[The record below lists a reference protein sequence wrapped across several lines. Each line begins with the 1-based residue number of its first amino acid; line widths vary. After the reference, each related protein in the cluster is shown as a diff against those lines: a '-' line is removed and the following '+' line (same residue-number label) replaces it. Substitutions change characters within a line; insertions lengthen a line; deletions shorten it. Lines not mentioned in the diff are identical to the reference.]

1 MVTNPNAAVIFYSYV
16 DRLGS
21 QRAEDKSITEND
33 VEEMIVTEE
42 LMSVRT
48 SKVKSAPAG
57 NFEIQL
63 APSINWITAI
73 TPGSWC
79 VILMSRST
87 IVLPVS
93 SNITTSEKINAQQ
106 GNDASVKQDA
116 PENPNIAKESELRMI
131 GRVDSVR
138 LSSVVSPEGTISS
151 AYVITGVDWGSIFDS
166 CFYLDSAFKPNT
178 ANKNGALI
186 LERINQQY
194 LAYGK
199 IDDKNT
205 KETDAQTNK
214 QPSTIPPISGWTTTE
229 AVKTFLL
236 FWGNNEK
243 FESQKDPDSKT
254 ASLLGKALNQFS
266 IPKQLA
272 EYLGFQG
279 TNGIITELSNLI
291 SFRGGVLVGEDTY
304 SDIDGKS
311 DLSRSDGI
319 ATINPDSLYSMSTMW
334 QLLMAHCNPTLN
346 ELLCDIR
353 FESGKPNLTLYKR
366 IKPFSIKNLDHM
378 SPDEEA
384 AFDKLDSAEQ
394 QKWNQTRDTVVS
406 YAKSLSSNF
415 KNLRYI
421 KIELEDIISI
431 NAGTNWKDRINFIEV
446 RTNRTE
452 PFFKMIGIWSRPD
465 FQIYDTGS
473 IKRDGML
480 SMIGQVTNLPF
491 SLDRTTYD
499 YNNITAYK
507 YLLREWFFDTHRML
521 NGAISIIGQDKYIQ
535 VGDNVLIPARIL
547 GASYNY
553 SSQEQISNALG
564 EDLYMLAHVESISHN
579 ALVDPNG
586 ARSFITDIQFVR
598 GIIVRG
604 LDLQGDLNLT
614 LDQDRSY
621 MSGAPIKNSV
631 TTSSYASSGNP
642 KSSGKYKG
650 D

>member
-1 MVTNPNAAVIFYSYV
+1 MITNPNAAVIFYSYV

-93 SNITTSEKINAQQ
+93 SNTSNPKSP
-106 GNDASVKQDA
+106 SVV
-116 PENPNIAKESELRMI
+116 KESELRMI

-151 AYVITGVDWGSIFDS
+151 AYVVTGVDWGSIFDS
-166 CFYLDSAFKPNT
+166 CFYLDSIFKPNT
-178 ANKNGALI
+178 ANKNGSLI
-186 LERINQQY
+186 LQVIHQQY
-194 LAYGK
+194 LAAGK
-199 IDDKNT
+199 IGEKNT
-205 KETDAQTNK
+205 KETDAKTSK
-214 QPSTIPPISGWTTTE
+214 QSLSIPPISGWTTTE

-236 FWGNNEK
+236 YWGNNEK
-243 FESQKDPDSKT
+243 FESAKKPDSKT

-279 TNGIITELSNLI
+279 ASGLITELSSLI
-291 SFRGGVLVGEDTY
+291 SLRGGVLIGQDTY
-304 SDIDGKS
+304 SDVDNES

-319 ATINPDSLYSMSTMW
+319 AVINPDSLYSMSTMW

-353 FESGKPNLTLYKR
+353 FENGKPNLTLYKR

-378 SPDEEA
+378 SPDEEILLN
-384 AFDKLDSAEQ
+384 KLDSAQQ
-394 QKWNQTRDTVVS
+394 QKWNETRDTVVS

-421 KIELEDIISI
+421 EIDLGDIISI
-431 NAGTNWKDRINFIEV
+431 NAGTNWKDRVNFIEV
-446 RTNRTE
+446 RINRPE
-452 PFFKMIGIWSRPD
+452 PFFKMMGIWSRPD

-473 IKRDGML
+473 IKRDGLL
-480 SMIGQVTNLPF
+480 SMIGQVTNLPYT
-491 SLDRTTYD
+491 LDRTTYD
-499 YNNITAYK
+499 YNNIVAYK

-521 NGAISIIGQDKYIQ
+521 NGAVSVVGQDKYIQ
-535 VGDNVLIPARIL
+535 VGDNILVPAKVL

-553 SSQEQISNALG
+553 SSQEQIRNALG
-564 EDLYMLAHVESISHN
+564 EDLYLLAHVESISHN

-598 GIIVRG
+598 GIIVSG
-604 LDLQGDLNLT
+604 TNLQGDLNLT

-631 TTSSYASSGNP
+631 TASSYASSGNP

-650 D
+650 N